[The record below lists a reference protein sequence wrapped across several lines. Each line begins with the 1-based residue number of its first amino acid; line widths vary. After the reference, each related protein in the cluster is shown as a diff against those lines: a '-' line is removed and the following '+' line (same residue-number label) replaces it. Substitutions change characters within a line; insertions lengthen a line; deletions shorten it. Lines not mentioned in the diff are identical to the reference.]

1 MVMELRCGGRGV
13 HGDSQGTQRL
23 RLYAEKKSL
32 LLSVCKG
39 NENLM
44 RLDFFFFFPLSI
56 RSHSTLCSTT
66 GSLRRGTQDGRNG
79 EAFLHKMC

>member
-44 RLDFFFFFPLSI
+44 RLDFFFFFFFLSAFAAI
-56 RSHSTLCSTT
+56 RLSAP
-66 GSLRRGTQDGRNG
+66 QQVP
-79 EAFLHKMC
+79 